1 MIVYCAT
8 PGNTGHIQS
17 TGRTPSE
24 LDRESATAPPDKWG
38 VWSWEKLN
46 DLLRVSQLVSG
57 RTASWILVFSFW
69 IQCFSLVC
77 LKLLYK
83 HPFGDQSD
91 LQVKASAL

>member
-8 PGNTGHIQS
+8 PENTVHIQS
-17 TGRTPSE
+17 MGRTSSE
-24 LDRESATAPPDKWG
+24 LDRESVTAPPGKWG
-38 VWSWEKLN
+38 VWSWEKLD

-57 RTASWILVFSFW
+57 ISASWILVFSFL
-69 IQCFSLVC
+69 IQCFSLMC
-77 LKLLYK
+77 LELLYK